1 MADFFRPE
9 HAIPQLKTDKENEM
23 KIALKLSG
31 MAFAGV
37 LLFGG
42 LAIPIHAQD
51 ARKDATDATK
61 AANDKLL
68 KALPFSDTT
77 DFDNARKGLIAPLPK
92 ELIKGAAGNA
102 VWNPAQY
109 GFISDK
115 AAPDSVNPSLWRQS
129 QLINISGLFEVT
141 DGIYQVRNLDLSN
154 MTIIEGKEG
163 ITVVDPL
170 ISTETAKIGIDLY
183 YAKRGKKPVKAV
195 IYTHSHVDHYGGVR
209 GIVDEADVKAG
220 KTKIYAPE
228 GFMEAAVAE
237 NIMAGN
243 AMSRRASYMYG
254 NLLKPDPKGQV
265 GAGLGTT
272 TSAGTVTLI
281 PPTHIIDK
289 TGHKEVIDGLTYE
302 FLMAPGSE
310 APSEFLWFIE
320 EKKAIAAAEDA
331 THTLH
336 NTYSLRGA
344 KIREPLPWSKYL
356 NQALTMWGG
365 KAEVIFAQHH
375 WPTWGNKN
383 VTEFLRKQRDLY
395 RYINDET
402 LHMVNQGM
410 TMREVA
416 EAFKLP
422 DSLGHY
428 WASRGYYGSIYHNV
442 AATYVLYLGWF
453 DGNPATL
460 HELPP
465 VDASKKYVEFM
476 GGADAVLKKARQS
489 YDKGEYR
496 WVAQVV
502 HHVVFADPK
511 NKAARDLEAD
521 ALEQLGYQAESGPWR
536 NFYLTGAQELRK
548 GVAKLPTPNTAS
560 PDTVRAMSMDMVL
573 DYLSVRLNRAK
584 AGNAGA
590 KLNFDLGGSER
601 YVVELSNGVINH
613 TPGIQAK
620 DADAT
625 ITLSKDTLSNI
636 MLKTVTLDD
645 AIKAGDV
652 KISGK
657 EAKLKELM
665 SYLDNFE
672 FWFNIVEP

>member
-1 MADFFRPE
+1 MASRVCVQGALLVMAGIFA
-9 HAIPQLKTDKENEM
+9 AIAVAAEGPK
-23 KIALKLSG
+23 S
-31 MAFAGV
+31 
-37 LLFGG
+37 
-42 LAIPIHAQD
+42 
-51 ARKDATDATK
+51 ATEATK
-61 AANDKLL
+61 AANSKLL
-68 KALPFSDTT
+68 KELPFSDKT
-77 DFDNARKGLIAPLPK
+77 DFENARKGLLAPLPK
-92 ELIKGAAGNA
+92 EVIKDGKGNP
-102 VWNPAQY
+102 VWDPGKY
-109 GFISDK
+109 GFITDK
-115 AAPDSVNPSLWRQS
+115 PAPDTVNPSLWRQS
-129 QLINISGLFEVT
+129 QLINFSGLFEVV

-163 ITVVDPL
+163 VTIVDPL
-170 ISTETAKIGIDLY
+170 ISAETAKVGLDLY
-183 YAKRGKKPVKAV
+183 YSKRGKKPVKAV

-209 GIVDEADVKAG
+209 GVVNEADVKAG
-220 KTKIYAPE
+220 KVKVYAPE

-272 TSAGTVTLI
+272 TSSGTVTLI
-281 PPTHIIDK
+281 PPTNIISK
-289 TGHKEVIDGLTYE
+289 TGHKETIDGLTYE

-310 APSEFLWFIE
+310 APAEMLWFIE

-356 NQALTMWGG
+356 NQALTMWGS

-383 VTEFLRKQRDLY
+383 VVEFLGKQRDLY

-402 LHMVNQGM
+402 LHGINRGM
-410 TMREVA
+410 TMREIA
-416 EAFKLP
+416 ESFKLP

-442 AATYVLYLGWF
+442 VATYVLYLGWF

-460 HELPP
+460 HELTP
-465 VDASKKYVEFM
+465 VESGKKYVEFM
-476 GGADAVLKKARQS
+476 GGAEAVLKKAKQA

-502 HHVVFADPK
+502 RHVVFADPK
-511 NKAARDLEAD
+511 NQAARNLEAD

-560 PDTVRAMSMDMVL
+560 PDTVKAMSMDMVL
-573 DYLSVRLNRAK
+573 DYASVRLNRQK
-584 AGNAGA
+584 AGKANIR
-590 KLNFDLGGSER
+590 LNIDMGGSER
-601 YVVELSNGVINH
+601 YFVELINGVINH
-613 TPGIQAK
+613 TAGVQPGNV
-620 DADAT
+620 DAT
-625 ITLSKDTLSNI
+625 VTLSKDVFDNI
-636 MLKTVTLDD
+636 MLKTTTLDE
-645 AIKAGDV
+645 AVKTGKV
-652 KISGK
+652 KINGK
-657 EAKLKELM
+657 EAKLKELL

-672 FWFNIVEP
+672 FWFNIVTP